1 MTRVT
6 ILGSINVDTI
16 LQIPRLPKP
25 GETLAM
31 SGKQV
36 AGGGKGANQ
45 AIAAAR
51 AEADTAFIGKVG
63 DDANGKMML
72 KALQNAKIDTTQ
84 ISTSN
89 YADTGE
95 AFILLDD
102 NGQNSI
108 LVDGGTNQEIK
119 IGDIETAHETIEN
132 ADFLITQFET
142 PLTTT
147 LAAFRYAKS
156 VGVTTILNPA
166 PAKTDLDPEL
176 LKLTDLIVPNETESE
191 TLTGIKVTD
200 EASMNAAATA
210 LIKQGVKA
218 VIITVGAKGAY
229 YQTKADHGFVKAFKV
244 DAVDTTAAGDTF
256 IGALS
261 SRLNSDLSNLPAAV
275 LFANKASSL
284 TVQKLGA
291 QPSIPHLSEILADG
305 EIKKA

>member
-1 MTRVT
+1 MTHVT

-51 AEADTAFIGKVG
+51 ANAETAFIGKVG
-63 DDANGKMML
+63 DDANGKLML
-72 KALQNAKIDTTQ
+72 KALKTANIDVTQ

-119 IGDIETAHETIEN
+119 IGDIETAQATIEA
-132 ADFLITQFET
+132 ADFLIAQFET

-166 PAKTDLDPEL
+166 PAKTNLDPEL
-176 LKLTDLIVPNETESE
+176 LALTDLIVPNETESE

-200 EASMNAAATA
+200 EASMTAAATA
-210 LIKQGVKA
+210 LLKQGVKA

-229 YQTKADHGFVKAFKV
+229 YQTNANKGFVDAFKV
-244 DAVDTTAAGDTF
+244 TAVDTTAAGDTF

-261 SRLNSDLSNLPAAV
+261 SQLEPDLSNLAAAV

-291 QPSIPHLSEILADG
+291 QPSIPYLNEVLADG
-305 EIKKA
+305 DVKKA

>member
-1 MTRVT
+1 MTHVT

-16 LQIPRLPKP
+16 LQISRLPKP

-51 AEADTAFIGKVG
+51 AKAETAFIGKVG
-63 DDANGKMML
+63 DDPNGKLMRR
-72 KALQNAKIDTTQ
+72 ALEAAQIDITQ

-102 NGQNSI
+102 EGQNSI

-119 IGDIETAHETIEN
+119 IADIERAQASIDA
-132 ADFLITQFET
+132 ADFLIAQFET

-200 EASMNAAATA
+200 EPSMQAAAHA
-210 LIKQGVKA
+210 LLNQGVKA

-229 YQTKADHGFVKAFKV
+229 YQTKTEQGFIKAFKV

-261 SRLNSDLSNLPAAV
+261 SQLQGDLSNLASAIR
-275 LFANKASSL
+275 FANKASSL

-305 EIKKA
+305 DIQKA

>member
-16 LQIPRLPKP
+16 LQITRLPKP
-25 GETLAM
+25 GETLSM

-229 YQTKADHGFVKAFKV
+229 YQTKADQGFVKAFKV

>member
-25 GETLAM
+25 GETLSM

-229 YQTKADHGFVKAFKV
+229 YQTKADQGFVKAFKV

>member
-51 AEADTAFIGKVG
+51 ANAQTAFIGKVG
-63 DDANGKMML
+63 ADANGKMML
-72 KALQNAKIDTTQ
+72 DALQAAGIDITQ
-84 ISTSN
+84 ITTSN

-119 IGDIETAHETIEN
+119 IGDIDTAQATIAA
-132 ADFLITQFET
+132 ADFLIAEFET

-166 PAKTDLDPEL
+166 PAKTELDPEL
-176 LKLTDLIVPNETESE
+176 LTLTDLIVPNETESE

-200 EASMNAAATA
+200 ETSMNAAATA
-210 LIKQGVKA
+210 LLQQGVSA

-229 YQTKADHGFVKAFKV
+229 YQTKTEHGFVKAFKV
-244 DAVDTTAAGDTF
+244 DTIDTTAAGDTF

-261 SRLNSDLSNLPAAV
+261 SQLNKDLSNLDTAV
-275 LFANKASSL
+275 RFANKASSL

-305 EIKKA
+305 DIQKA